1 MLTTDA
7 YQMEKSGFHTAWQAL
22 CATTKMQRTWGDAYG
37 HMLVATGRAEIMID
51 PRMNVW
57 DCGPLLPI
65 LIEAGGRFTDWNGG
79 ATIHG
84 ENAFSTNGL
93 LHEEVR
99 RLLSGKN

>member
-1 MLTTDA
+1 MA
-7 YQMEKSGFHTAWQAL
+7 KSGYHAAWQEL
-22 CATTKMQRTWGDAYG
+22 CAETKMQRTWGDAYG

-51 PRMNVW
+51 PKMNVW

-65 LIEAGGRFTDWNGG
+65 LFEAGGRFTDWDGG

-99 RLLSGKN
+99 EILAGKNSSV